1 MVFSFIWPHVKL
13 FLLHLAFFL
22 PISPSARRNANYW
35 LAFFG
40 KWTLC
45 DVLVMCALIGMFN
58 IQAEMDVLK
67 LWDELKPDFV
77 HLCDGIC
84 AGNGTSPLGGAN
96 CTELCEEAEAA
107 LSTTLLNDATLPS
120 SDLAFAVSMRG
131 LTSMYLFCCAV
142 VLSLS
147 LGVAIEFLDD
157 RQRAAAAAAAAASDG
172 AAPLGFAPSVQ
183 AGLSDSGR
191 GARFLSAT
199 AEAEFGGGE
208 AAAPEWRP
216 SAAAAAGGAS
226 GGGGVRGLWRRHE
239 RAAHTALVLL
249 QLTLTV
255 AAMCSPLFMR
265 HVDGTL
271 TAALKDRGFDFDGQV
286 SMIQMGVLA
295 GAAGGWDYLMATT
308 YWSFCIVCPVVRP
321 LSLLLLLHAP
331 LGKWRPLLHRL
342 SRYLSYFYAI
352 EVMLLAVPL
361 MHDSFGPMS
370 QSLVNRNNLPLC
382 DTLAALYPHVK
393 KNAVGD
399 PLCFSIEVNV
409 DVGYWLAAAA
419 VFVYLLSGFDG
430 SPTHKFVHREIEPDD
445 RAPPEWGRY
454 ARSIAKKCGPRRR
467 GGAQR
472 LRD

>member
-84 AGNGTSPLGGAN
+84 AGNGSRPLGGAN

-157 RQRAAAAAAAAASDG
+157 RQRAAAAAAAAA
-172 AAPLGFAPSVQ
+172 
-183 AGLSDSGR
+183 
-191 GARFLSAT
+191 AT
-199 AEAEFGGGE
+199 AE
-208 AAAPEWRP
+208 R
-216 SAAAAAGGAS
+216 AAAGVAYGGRAGAVIDVVARRRRRHAEAAGDGRAEGAGGAGGGGAPRDAS
-226 GGGGVRGLWRRHE
+226 GG
-239 RAAHTALVLL
+239 
-249 QLTLTV
+249 
-255 AAMCSPLFMR
+255 
-265 HVDGTL
+265 
-271 TAALKDRGFDFDGQV
+271 
-286 SMIQMGVLA
+286 
-295 GAAGGWDYLMATT
+295 
-308 YWSFCIVCPVVRP
+308 
-321 LSLLLLLHAP
+321 
-331 LGKWRPLLHRL
+331 
-342 SRYLSYFYAI
+342 
-352 EVMLLAVPL
+352 
-361 MHDSFGPMS
+361 
-370 QSLVNRNNLPLC
+370 
-382 DTLAALYPHVK
+382 
-393 KNAVGD
+393 
-399 PLCFSIEVNV
+399 
-409 DVGYWLAAAA
+409 
-419 VFVYLLSGFDG
+419 
-430 SPTHKFVHREIEPDD
+430 
-445 RAPPEWGRY
+445 
-454 ARSIAKKCGPRRR
+454 RR
-467 GGAQR
+467 GGGSPRAAVQTERAGSSAHGRRATGRHVLAPPPPPRRARRPVAVDVVGYPAYR
-472 LRD
+472 LPSLRSAAHGDDERERGRLALGRAVERTHVTLFAST

>member
-142 VLSLS
+142 ILSLS

-183 AGLSDSGR
+183 A
-191 GARFLSAT
+191 ASAIR
-199 AEAEFGGGE
+199 
-208 AAAPEWRP
+208 AAAR
-216 SAAAAAGGAS
+216 
-226 GGGGVRGLWRRHE
+226 V
-239 RAAHTALVLL
+239 
-249 QLTLTV
+249 
-255 AAMCSPLFMR
+255 
-265 HVDGTL
+265 
-271 TAALKDRGFDFDGQV
+271 
-286 SMIQMGVLA
+286 
-295 GAAGGWDYLMATT
+295 
-308 YWSFCIVCPVVRP
+308 
-321 LSLLLLLHAP
+321 P
-331 LGKWRPLLHRL
+331 LG
-342 SRYLSYFYAI
+342 
-352 EVMLLAVPL
+352 
-361 MHDSFGPMS
+361 D
-370 QSLVNRNNLPLC
+370 
-382 DTLAALYPHVK
+382 
-393 KNAVGD
+393 
-399 PLCFSIEVNV
+399 
-409 DVGYWLAAAA
+409 
-419 VFVYLLSGFDG
+419 
-430 SPTHKFVHREIEPDD
+430 
-445 RAPPEWGRY
+445 
-454 ARSIAKKCGPRRR
+454 RR
-467 GGAQR
+467 G
-472 LRD
+472 

>member
-84 AGNGTSPLGGAN
+84 AGNGSRPLGGAN

-157 RQRAAAAAAAAASDG
+157 RQRAAAAAAAAASAG
-172 AAPLGFAPSVQ
+172 AASLGFAPSVQ
-183 AGLSDSGR
+183 AGLSDR
-191 GARFLSAT
+191 
-199 AEAEFGGGE
+199 
-208 AAAPEWRP
+208 AAARGSSRRP
-216 SAAAAAGGAS
+216 PKLNLAAARRRRRSGAPRRRPPPAAPAAAAECVGC
-226 GGGGVRGLWRRHE
+226 GGGTSVRRTRRSCC
-239 RAAHTALVLL
+239 
-249 QLTLTV
+249 
-255 AAMCSPLFMR
+255 CS
-265 HVDGTL
+265 
-271 TAALKDRGFDFDGQV
+271 
-286 SMIQMGVLA
+286 
-295 GAAGGWDYLMATT
+295 
-308 YWSFCIVCPVVRP
+308 
-321 LSLLLLLHAP
+321 
-331 LGKWRPLLHRL
+331 
-342 SRYLSYFYAI
+342 
-352 EVMLLAVPL
+352 
-361 MHDSFGPMS
+361 
-370 QSLVNRNNLPLC
+370 
-382 DTLAALYPHVK
+382 
-393 KNAVGD
+393 
-399 PLCFSIEVNV
+399 
-409 DVGYWLAAAA
+409 
-419 VFVYLLSGFDG
+419 
-430 SPTHKFVHREIEPDD
+430 
-445 RAPPEWGRY
+445 
-454 ARSIAKKCGPRRR
+454 
-467 GGAQR
+467 
-472 LRD
+472 